1 MTNMSSRSHLS
12 MWERDFWDGLVRSFA
27 FVTYFS
33 YPFHSEMGDVDLEGP
48 FVTRQAVPERTSFL
62 VKAQQPELSGVYL

>member
-1 MTNMSSRSHLS
+1 MTHMSLRSRLS

-27 FVTYFS
+27 FVTCFS

-48 FVTRQAVPERTSFL
+48 FVTRQAVPERISFL